1 MAFTRKFKWNGV
13 DKKYP
18 TSFSYQK
25 AKLQTDESGR
35 SPLTGVMIKSELGKT
50 RTVTMKWERLTE
62 EECAD
67 LADIFDDDEGQ
78 ITFADACAGTKQ
90 DTTWRAYTGDFKA
103 EYLYSTQ
110 DDEFRYSVD
119 LEFIEMDCKK

>member
-1 MAFTRKFKWNGV
+1 MFTRKFKWNGV

-25 AKLQTDESGR
+25 SKLQTDESGR

-50 RTVTMKWERLTE
+50 RTVNMKWERLTE
-62 EECAD
+62 EECYE
-67 LADIFDDDEGQ
+67 LSLIFDDDEGQ
-78 ITFADACAGTKQ
+78 LTFADACSGGQ

-103 EYLYSTQ
+103 EFLYSSQ
-110 DDEFRYSVD
+110 DDEFRYSVE

>member
-1 MAFTRKFKWNGV
+1 MAFTRKFMWNEV
-13 DKKYP
+13 EKPYP

-35 SPLTGVMIKSELGKT
+35 SPLTGTMIKNEIGKT
-50 RTVTMKWERLTE
+50 RNITMKWDRLTE

-67 LADIFDDDEGQ
+67 LADVFEDDEGQ
-78 ITFADACAGTKQ
+78 ITFADACAGTKS

-103 EYLYSTQ
+103 EFLYSSQ
-110 DDEFRYSVD
+110 DDEFRYSVE
-119 LEFIEMDCKK
+119 LEFIEMDCNK